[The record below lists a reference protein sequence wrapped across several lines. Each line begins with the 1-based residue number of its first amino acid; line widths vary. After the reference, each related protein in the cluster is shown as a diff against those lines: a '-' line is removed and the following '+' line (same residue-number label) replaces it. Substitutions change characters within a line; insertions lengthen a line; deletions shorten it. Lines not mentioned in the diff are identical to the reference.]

1 MQLGPLELAM
11 SYIRRSG
18 RVDDERLR
26 EMAPRFMAQYDAART
41 QA

>member
-1 MQLGPLELAM
+1 M

-26 EMAPRFMAQYDAART
+26 AMAPRFMALLRCSRRDAHDR
-41 QA
+41 